1 MSFIFDEDMYK
12 YVDEE
17 DLNRQFKWGSAIYLP
32 RGYALDEIQRK
43 DEIDLEDSWTRRESG
58 FLDGV
63 ASVAGWV
70 SRQRGYYRQYSWG
83 NWATSKH
90 WYHNSQRS

>member
-1 MSFIFDEDMYK
+1 MSFVFDEDMYK

-43 DEIDLEDSWTRRESG
+43 EEIDLEALMDPEGERLLRWSSICCWLG
-58 FLDGV
+58 
-63 ASVAGWV
+63 
-70 SRQRGYYRQYSWG
+70 
-83 NWATSKH
+83 K
-90 WYHNSQRS
+90 